1 MNLDKL
7 NFLLEYFVQ
16 REGKKVVEYIY
27 DVDLFESGLLDS
39 LDIIELANVILKNTG
54 IQLDLTDDLTFSSL
68 RQFNSI
74 IELLERMTTK

>member
-1 MNLDKL
+1 MNLHKFY
-7 NFLLEYFVQ
+7 FLLEYFVK

-27 DVDLFESGLLDS
+27 DIDLFESGLLDS
-39 LDIIELANVILKNTG
+39 LDIIELANIILKNTG

-68 RQFNSI
+68 RRFNSI

>member
-1 MNLDKL
+1 MNLHKF
-7 NFLLEYFVQ
+7 NFLLEYFLK

-27 DVDLFESGLLDS
+27 DIDLFESGLLDS
-39 LDIIELANVILKNTG
+39 LDIIELANIILKNTG

-68 RQFNSI
+68 RRFNSI

>member
-1 MNLDKL
+1 MWDGINQVLTKRGLDMNLDKL

-54 IQLDLTDDLTFSSL
+54 IQLDLTDDLTFS
-68 RQFNSI
+68 
-74 IELLERMTTK
+74 